1 VLVNTDI
8 YQYMK
13 ELHTFIEYQ
22 ARKLKKLESSVKQLQ
37 KEVAILKEKPPVQV
51 GNIEYKFDQLKVE
64 TLEGTLNIGLNPS
77 DLDGISDFTVDN
89 QNIQTQN
96 SSPKTLFK
104 RSMDI
109 ENEIRDYLESNL
121 PEIYQTTKDKLKIN
135 VDDSY
140 YQFIRDDILKQLP
153 NRIHTHLSSLKD
165 EERENDE
172 NTKQRIVVENIKK
185 EIQQGVYLFLEQV
198 YKQTKGEKN

>member
-1 VLVNTDI
+1 VNTEI

-22 ARKLKKLESSVKQLQ
+22 AQKLRRLENSVYELQ
-37 KEVAILKEKPPVQV
+37 KEVANLKERPPVQV

-77 DLDGISDFTVDN
+77 ELDGITDFTVDN
-89 QNIQTQN
+89 KNIQTPN
-96 SSPKTLFK
+96 PSPKTLFK

-109 ENEIRDYLESNL
+109 ENEIRDYLEGNL

-140 YQFIRDDILKQLP
+140 YQFIREDILKQLP
-153 NRIHTHLSSLKD
+153 NRIHAHLSSLKD
-165 EERENDE
+165 EKRENDE
-172 NTKQRIVVENIKK
+172 NSNQSIIENMKK

-198 YKQTKGEKN
+198 YKQTEGGNQ

>member
-1 VLVNTDI
+1 VLVNTEI

-22 ARKLKKLESSVKQLQ
+22 AQKLRRLENSVYELQ
-37 KEVAILKEKPPVQV
+37 KEVANLKERPPVQV

-77 DLDGISDFTVDN
+77 ELDGITDFTVDN
-89 QNIQTQN
+89 KNIQTPN
-96 SSPKTLFK
+96 PSPKTLFK

-109 ENEIRDYLESNL
+109 ENEIRDYLEGNL

-140 YQFIRDDILKQLP
+140 YQFIREDILKQLP
-153 NRIHTHLSSLKD
+153 NRIHAHLSSLKD
-165 EERENDE
+165 EKRENDE
-172 NTKQRIVVENIKK
+172 NSNQSIIENMKK

-198 YKQTKGEKN
+198 YKQTEGGNQ